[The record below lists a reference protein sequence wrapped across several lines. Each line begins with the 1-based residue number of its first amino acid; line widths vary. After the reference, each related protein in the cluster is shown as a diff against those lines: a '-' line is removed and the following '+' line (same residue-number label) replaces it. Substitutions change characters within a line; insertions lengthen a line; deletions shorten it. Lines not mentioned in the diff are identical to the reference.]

1 MDTNLIIGIVAAVVI
16 VVLLIVWGVV
26 RGRSRK
32 NEVVGRPAE
41 TATSPRQAG
50 RAGEE
55 PETVAATVD
64 RQLSA
69 PETEG
74 EAASPRSEE
83 ERKPVEPTQAAPA
96 RPAAPAYDV
105 PEKSGSRIQ
114 RLKAK
119 LSKSS
124 NPFGKALFN
133 ILTKDNL
140 SESDWEDVEDTLLLA
155 DVGAEASE
163 QLVGELRRDARITGK
178 ASPDEVR
185 ATLRD
190 NLLDLVGRDTD
201 RRLNVDK
208 PDAHKPG
215 VIIMVGVNGT
225 GKTTTAGKLARLFVS
240 EDKKVV
246 MGAADTFRAAAADQL
261 ETWGARV
268 NVPVVRSDKDG
279 ADPASVAFEAAAR
292 AKEDDADVLIID
304 TAGRLQNKSNLMDE
318 LGKIRRVTEKN
329 LPVDEKTFLAGE
341 IPLPK
346 VMKPGVIDLGGL
358 TAEIIEAP
366 GHTPGSAVVY
376 VPERKLLLSGDDWN
390 PCTWL
395 FFPQALGLREYRS
408 NMRGIQQL
416 PFEKVLCPH
425 REALYDRWMFDDF
438 FNALTDGNLRAAEPV
453 NIAPYEQIDTC
464 QATLPHDQVLV
475 FDWAKSG
482 L

>member
-1 MDTNLIIGIVAAVVI
+1 MAFTVHAVMPGVWHIVDCMGVCMTLLEGENAAMLVDTGYGIEDVADFMRHLTVFLTHNHHDHA
-16 VVLLIVWGVV
+16 LGA
-26 RGRSRK
+26 RCF
-32 NEVVGRPAE
+32 
-41 TATSPRQAG
+41 
-50 RAGEE
+50 
-55 PETVAATVD
+55 PETYM
-64 RQLSA
+64 L
-69 PETEG
+69 
-74 EAASPRSEE
+74 EADMADWRMFTNDEM
-83 ERKPVEPTQAAPA
+83 RRRVLTQAI
-96 RPAAPAYDV
+96 
-105 PEKSGSRIQ
+105 G
-114 RLKAK
+114 
-119 LSKSS
+119 
-124 NPFGKALFN
+124 
-133 ILTKDNL
+133 
-140 SESDWEDVEDTLLLA
+140 
-155 DVGAEASE
+155 
-163 QLVGELRRDARITGK
+163 
-178 ASPDEVR
+178 
-185 ATLRD
+185 
-190 NLLDLVGRDTD
+190 
-201 RRLNVDK
+201 
-208 PDAHKPG
+208 
-215 VIIMVGVNGT
+215 
-225 GKTTTAGKLARLFVS
+225 
-240 EDKKVV
+240 
-246 MGAADTFRAAAADQL
+246 
-261 ETWGARV
+261 
-268 NVPVVRSDKDG
+268 
-279 ADPASVAFEAAAR
+279 
-292 AKEDDADVLIID
+292 
-304 TAGRLQNKSNLMDE
+304 
-318 LGKIRRVTEKN
+318 KN